1 MNEYEEKHTARRQD
15 DRWQYITEPELLISV
30 VAQQGTTI
38 TADEAAAILGYM
50 EGHDYRLMTE
60 GCGKL
65 SWDEVGTIIS
75 GMACEIV
82 GVHVSCKAVPQEE
95 GLWWIAFQ
103 NYRMP
108 LPELC
113 RLVQTLHPTVEDWK
127 DALPDEG
134 ESDVGSIGM
143 FISTTPLLGATLLM
157 TFTAGKLYSS
167 ELMARD
173 ISVIKQVFWEDLL
186 MKVWKQEPKERP
198 TLKEVGDKNE

>member
-1 MNEYEEKHTARRQD
+1 MNGREVRT
-15 DRWQYITEPELLISV
+15 V
-30 VAQQGTTI
+30 
-38 TADEAAAILGYM
+38 
-50 EGHDYRLMTE
+50 
-60 GCGKL
+60 KL

-113 RLVQTLHPTVEDWK
+113 RLVQTLHPTVEDWE

-134 ESDVGSIGM
+134 GTDVKDIGM
-143 FISTTPLLGATLLM
+143 YIAEKLMSNHLHLIWEHHIITEDGLWLVGVTEMDAVKPTPDGLAQAIAVIADHLHQQED
-157 TFTAGKLYSS
+157 KL
-167 ELMARD
+167 
-173 ISVIKQVFWEDLL
+173 
-186 MKVWKQEPKERP
+186 
-198 TLKEVGDKNE
+198 